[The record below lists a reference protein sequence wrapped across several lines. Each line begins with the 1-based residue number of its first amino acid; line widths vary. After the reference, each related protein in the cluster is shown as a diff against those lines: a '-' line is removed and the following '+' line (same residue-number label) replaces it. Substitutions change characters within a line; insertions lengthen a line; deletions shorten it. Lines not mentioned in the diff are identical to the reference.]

1 MKKKKDINLSIIN
14 IFFII
19 VIVYSL
25 NLPLNIYNILLHNY
39 QERLSS
45 IYGFCEKESYGFMKK
60 INDKYST
67 KYNIESFNFD
77 NYPSSSSAFFYK
89 IDRKF
94 NQNQII
100 ILNYNSLNLN
110 QKKYFEKNFSNYRIL
125 ENYKNKCIFIEKK
138 K

>member
-1 MKKKKDINLSIIN
+1 MKKKNINLLIIN
-14 IFFII
+14 ILVLII
-19 VIVYSL
+19 IVYSL
-25 NLPLNIYNILLHNY
+25 NLPLNVYNILLHNY

-60 INDKYST
+60 INEKYGT

-89 IDRKF
+89 IDRTF
-94 NQNQII
+94 NKNQII

-110 QKKYFEKNFSNYRIL
+110 QKKYFEKNFSNYIIL
-125 ENYKNKCIFIEKK
+125 ENYKNKCLFLEKK